1 MSAAS
6 VETIDMLL
14 YKTWLTAQTADEDD
28 LGTLRALI
36 TSNAPI
42 NESLRGEKK
51 VVRPCV
57 ACESKQRLAVSL
69 DYLRYSYFV
78 ACYLPRAASD
88 DTTPSVVVSVS
99 SMSEVLMMS
108 FLNPETD
115 LKSSTNPQ
123 QIPNSRVL
131 LRVTH
136 PQKPQHGSYLFR
148 PHDTCHENS
157 RTWSWQQSSTGHR
170 CCSRGPRLWKI
181 DDCRSGDTGSER

>member
-14 YKTWLTAQTADEDD
+14 HVRHELTAQTADEDD

-88 DTTPSVVVSVS
+88 DTTPKRCCFRVINVYRGPHDVVLKPRNGSQI
-99 SMSEVLMMS
+99 
-108 FLNPETD
+108 FLR
-115 LKSSTNPQ
+115 
-123 QIPNSRVL
+123 IPN
-131 LRVTH
+131 
-136 PQKPQHGSYLFR
+136 
-148 PHDTCHENS
+148 
-157 RTWSWQQSSTGHR
+157 
-170 CCSRGPRLWKI
+170 
-181 DDCRSGDTGSER
+181 RSQILAFLASG